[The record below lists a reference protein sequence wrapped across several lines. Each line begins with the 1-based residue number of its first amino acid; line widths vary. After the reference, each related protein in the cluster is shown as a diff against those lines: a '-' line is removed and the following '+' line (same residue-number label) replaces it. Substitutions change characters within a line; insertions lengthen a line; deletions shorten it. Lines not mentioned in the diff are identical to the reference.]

1 LHVSVLWWLLPFFFG
16 ILGGIVGYFAVK
28 KRNQGTAKKLL
39 IFGIVM
45 TIINMLVGAAIYYA
59 TSLPT

>member
-28 KRNQGTAKKLL
+28 SRNQGTARKLL

-45 TIINMLVGAAIYYA
+45 TIINMLVGAVIYYA
-59 TSLPT
+59 TSLPP

>member
-1 LHVSVLWWLLPFFFG
+1 LLPFFFG

-28 KRNQGTAKKLL
+28 KRNSRTAKKLL

-45 TIINMLVGAAIYYA
+45 TIINMVVGAGIYYA
-59 TSLPT
+59 ASLPP